1 MMALGLMSG
10 THEEQEPAT
19 EEEQHWEEP
28 MTEEEHWVSKTME
41 EEEEEDNDDCIVWG
55 PGRIDCADAVVCSLM
70 VPL

>member
-1 MMALGLMSG
+1 MMPLGIMSG
-10 THEEQEPAT
+10 THEEQEPAM

-28 MTEEEHWVSKTME
+28 MTVEEHWVSKTM

>member
-1 MMALGLMSG
+1 MMALGIMSG

-28 MTEEEHWVSKTME
+28 MTEEEHWVSKIM

-55 PGRIDCADAVVCSLM
+55 PGRIDCAGAVVCSLM
-70 VPL
+70 MPL